1 MKFSLWRK
9 TDVQQGMPVSFPCSY
24 EVALYY
30 IKPCVHMHFVLLS
43 ADHVQEAVHHRL
55 EVLLVFLHS
64 LDVGLDLLQMNLS
77 GVPEEVHQGQHV
89 PERI

>member
-1 MKFSLWRK
+1 MCSRACRFHFPVLTRLRFITENLAFSNI
-9 TDVQQGMPVSFPCSY
+9 S
-24 EVALYY
+24 
-30 IKPCVHMHFVLLS
+30 ILLS

-55 EVLLVFLHS
+55 EVFLVILHS

-77 GVPEEVHQGQHV
+77 GVPEEIHQGQHV